1 MINNAFP
8 FHSSLQDTDWS
19 VMLRKNWQNND
30 NIRKI
35 ATCHGAIPDLS
46 PARYHHGV
54 AAIDYTLYVCG
65 GMVCKLSSQF

>member
-1 MINNAFP
+1 
-8 FHSSLQDTDWS
+8 
-19 VMLRKNWQNND
+19 MLRKNWQNND